1 MAGIHLSGQQ
11 TNRKMLPKQVR
22 GQEFYEGP
30 MWDRGF
36 CICFGRSPGRNFQ
49 FLEKVLLGH
58 FIATG
63 IAGRIQ
69 EVEISG
75 GFGVRFSGLDLIFSK
90 NRRSEISFVFD
101 FVLTLFC
108 LPKP

>member
-22 GQEFYEGP
+22 GQDFYEGP

-36 CICFGRSPGRNFQ
+36 FICFGRSPGRNFQ
-49 FLEKVLLGH
+49 LLEKVLLGH

-75 GFGVRFSGLDLIFSK
+75 GASGLDF
-90 NRRSEISFVFD
+90 RG
-101 FVLTLFC
+101 
-108 LPKP
+108 